1 MAEEILISIEIEKG
15 ENEKQVDVLTKKILA
30 LKQANQDLN
39 KQNIELA
46 KTGQQNSQQYIE
58 NTRQIEINKQKI
70 TEATSSR
77 KNLIATIVSED
88 NSIKALK
95 VRNAELIKQRDVL
108 STATAEG
115 KKKIA
120 EINAEINKNNDIIKE
135 NVSQQE
141 KQRLGVGG
149 YVEALD
155 KLVPGLGATVTGIQ
169 NATKAAL
176 VFMAT
181 PLGLVLAA
189 LGAALFALTS
199 YFKGSEEGQNNLNKV
214 VAVGS
219 AIFEQFMNVVEAVGK
234 AIFDAISNPK
244 QALIDFGNLL
254 QENIINRL
262 EGMLEFIPQIG
273 RAIGLLFK
281 GEFSEAGKVAF
292 DAVAKVTTGVENA
305 TDKIAGFIEETGK
318 LVEQGIIY
326 GQKLAAVQA
335 KIDLDERKLIVDRN
349 KTALEVAKLR
359 AEALEVEGEERKR
372 ILLEA
377 IALEESLAARETALA
392 KTRLTQAILL
402 RDANGDDKEALDNVA
417 KARAAVFAAE
427 ATAFENTLRFRKQ
440 IAALDEADAAAAL
453 KKEEEAEKIE
463 IDRFKRR
470 QEALK
475 ELERLELEQQVIN
488 AENIQAR
495 IDKEVELETLKTLQ
509 LLENAELLESE
520 RQLILE
526 KGQANINAII
536 AKGAKDQLAA
546 DQKLAA
552 EKNKIR
558 EQEKK
563 SQQSAVDA
571 GMSLLRE
578 AFGEAREVAA
588 AGAAISTYRAAAAAL
603 EPPPVGFGPIF
614 GPILSALTIARG
626 FLQVSKIL
634 GIKFFKGGLLQ
645 VKKMFGFGGIA
656 NTGAILKGPL
666 HTNGGI
672 PFTVGGRPGFEAE
685 GGEALINR
693 RSTAMF
699 KDELSAINQAG
710 GGVAFGR
717 GGVPRRYQTGSVIA
731 GTQTRQASQVAE
743 GRAAMRDAMQSIMN
757 AMPPFI
763 VTVQDINERQTE
775 VSDQSQRA
783 IVA

>member
-1 MAEEILISIEIEKG
+1 MAEEILISIEIAKG

-95 VRNAELIKQRDVL
+95 VRNAELIKQRDLL

-120 EINAEINKNNDIIKE
+120 EINAEINKNNDIIKD
-135 NVSQQE
+135 NVSIQE

-273 RAIGLLFK
+273 KAIGLLFK

-318 LVEQGIIY
+318 LVEQGIIF

-359 AEALEVEGEERKR
+359 AEALEVEGAERKR

-392 KTRLTQAILL
+392 KTRLAQAILI

-463 IDRFKRR
+463 LDRFKRR

-526 KGQANINAII
+526 KGQANINAIL

-546 DQKLAA
+546 DQKLADA
-552 EKNKIR
+552 KNKTR

-634 GIKFFKGGLLQ
+634 GIKFFRGGLLQ

-656 NTGAILKGPL
+656 QTGGVLNGPL

-685 GGEALINR
+685 GGEAIINR
-693 RSTAMF
+693 KSTAMF
-699 KDELSAINQAG
+699 KNELSAINQAG

-717 GGVPRRYQTGSVIA
+717 GGVARYQTGSVIS
-731 GTQTRQASQVAE
+731 GTQTRQASQVVE

-757 AMPPFI
+757 SMPPII

-775 VSDQSQRA
+775 VSDQSQKA

>member
-95 VRNAELIKQRDVL
+95 VRNAELIKQRDLL

-120 EINAEINKNNDIIKE
+120 EINAEINKNNDIIKD
-135 NVSQQE
+135 NVSIQE

-181 PLGLVLAA
+181 PIGLVLAA

-244 QALIDFGNLL
+244 QALIDFGKLL

-273 RAIGLLFK
+273 KAIGLLFK

-305 TDKIAGFIEETGK
+305 TDKIAGFIKETGK
-318 LVEQGIIY
+318 LVEQGIIF

-359 AEALEVEGEERKR
+359 AEALEVEGAERKR

-392 KTRLTQAILL
+392 KTRLAQAILV

-463 IDRFKRR
+463 LDRFKRR
-470 QEALK
+470 QESLK

-546 DQKLAA
+546 DQKLADA
-552 EKNKIR
+552 KNKTR

-634 GIKFFKGGLLQ
+634 GIKFLR
-645 VKKMFGFGGIA
+645 GGIA
-656 NTGAILKGPL
+656 QTGGVLNGPL

-685 GGEALINR
+685 GGEAIINR
-693 RSTAMF
+693 KSTAMF
-699 KDELSAINQAG
+699 KNELSAINQAG

-717 GGVPRRYQTGSVIA
+717 GGVARYQTGSVIS
-731 GTQTRQASQVAE
+731 GTQTRQASQVVE

-757 AMPPFI
+757 SMPPII

-775 VSDQSQRA
+775 VSDQSQKA